1 MRLLV
6 HELRPLQLE
15 NEGLVG
21 ALQHRLDAVERRAGI
36 EAQLLLEGTVELPPT
51 HEYELYRIAQ
61 EALNNSLKHAAATS
75 VAVRVVTDGQ
85 RVQLEVQDNGKGF
98 DPANINDKGG
108 MGLVSMQHRVEELGG
123 TLTISSQL
131 NEGTKV
137 KVIVNTHENSQPHH
151 QVVNGAFELE
161 RHLNG

>member
-21 ALQHRLDAVERRAGI
+21 ALQHRLDAVEQRAGI
-36 EAQLLLEGTVELPPT
+36 EAQLLLEGTVKLPPN
-51 HEYELYRIAQ
+51 HEYALYRVAQ

-75 VAVRVVTDGQ
+75 VTVRVAADGQ

-98 DPANINDKGG
+98 DPDIAKDQGG
-108 MGLVSMQHRVEELGG
+108 MGLVNMRHRAEELGG
-123 TLTISSQL
+123 MLTISSQL

-137 KVIVNTHENSQPHH
+137 KV
-151 QVVNGAFELE
+151 VVA
-161 RHLNG
+161 